1 MSSVYNGI
9 FLGSEAAALLVDRVF
24 QFVVDVL
31 KPVYTTCEGD
41 ASTMKDCVVAIST
54 FSELIFDKYA
64 RQLEK
69 RHADFGKV
77 IASALRTL
85 ASETVTVRTD
95 EERVKIAVTVDRTK
109 LIHVFTKRILLAVAK
124 EPSVENGSFFNTS
137 LYVASTIVVQKN
149 VRDVLWGM
157 TDDYVRIA
165 PRRRRQR
172 RTDDEEDESEDRRE
186 RKEKKKKKH
195 KKKKRR
201 KEKKGESGS
210 DDSDDEA
217 EAEKGAAKGDARGDD
232 KGNKS
237 DKSDKSEKS
246 DKSDNSDNSDNSDAE
261 DNGEDGIE
269 PSDSVSQI
277 FSVVSGASKASK
289 ATSKAS
295 KATSK
300 ASKKKK

>member
-1 MSSVYNGI
+1 MSSSVYNGI
-9 FLGSEAAALLVDRVF
+9 FLGSEAAALLVDRIF
-24 QFVVDVL
+24 QFLVDIL
-31 KPVYTTCEGD
+31 KPVYTTCDEEP
-41 ASTMKDCVVAIST
+41 STMKDCIVAIST
-54 FSELIFDKYA
+54 FSELIFDKYS

-69 RHADFGKV
+69 RHSDIGKV

-95 EERVKIAVTVDRTK
+95 EERVNIAVTVDRTK

-157 TDDYVRIA
+157 TDDYVKIA

-172 RTDDEEDESEDRRE
+172 RTDDEEDESEDRKE
-186 RKEKKKKKH
+186 RKKKKKKKH
-195 KKKKRR
+195 KKNKKR
-201 KEKKGESGS
+201 KEKKGESES
-210 DDSDDEA
+210 DDSDDKDDEA
-217 EAEKGAAKGDARGDD
+217 EAAKGAAEGDARGDD
-232 KGNKS
+232 
-237 DKSDKSEKS
+237 KS
-246 DKSDNSDNSDNSDAE
+246 DKSDNSDAE
-261 DNGEDGIE
+261 DNEDGIE

-295 KATSK
+295 KASN
-300 ASKKKK
+300 KKK